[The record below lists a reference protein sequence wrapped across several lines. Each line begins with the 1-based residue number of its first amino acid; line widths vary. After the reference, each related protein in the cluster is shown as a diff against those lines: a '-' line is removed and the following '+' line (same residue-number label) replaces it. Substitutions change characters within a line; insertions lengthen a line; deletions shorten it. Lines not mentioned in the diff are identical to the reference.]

1 MSCGVGCRCGLD
13 HSLLW
18 LWCRLADVALIQ
30 PLAWEPLYAMGAAL
44 KRKKKLLNA
53 YHGPVTAK
61 LQKAVHGFVKIATI
75 IIGAFKNTEYMV
87 SPVLH
92 AVKTLSYSVIST
104 TL

>member
-1 MSCGVGCRCGLD
+1 MSCGIGHRCGLNPV
-13 HSLLW
+13 LLW
-18 LWCRLADVALIQ
+18 PWPRQAAIALTE
-30 PLAWEPLYAMGAAL
+30 PLDWEPLYAMGAAL